1 MDELHQLKMT
11 KRLRITGRLEYGPR
25 GLIIVTEA
33 GDVRVLDGCEPD
45 ADLIG
50 TRVTAEGEASGY
62 DRLRPDWIGAATA

>member
-1 MDELHQLKMT
+1 MT

-33 GDVRVLDGCEPD
+33 GDVRVLDGCEPA
-45 ADLIG
+45 ADLMG

-62 DRLRPDWIGAATA
+62 DRLQTDWIGAAAV